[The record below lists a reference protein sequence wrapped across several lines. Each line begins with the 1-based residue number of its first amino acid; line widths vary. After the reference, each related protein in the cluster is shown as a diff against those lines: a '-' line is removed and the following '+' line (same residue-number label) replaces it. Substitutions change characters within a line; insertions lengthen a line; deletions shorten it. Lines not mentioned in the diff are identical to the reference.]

1 MKKVP
6 ITRFGILAALAAF
19 LVIGSTGT
27 GRTSAREN
35 NPFAAEATKFGA
47 TQAVLSESPPGLV
60 RFGSAQSNR
69 KTDGSPASVSVSLAS
84 VAILLAAWAST
95 RVRDLSPVAASQDR
109 LRLLV
114 PRAPP
119 QGI

>member
-6 ITRFGILAALAAF
+6 ATRFRIVAALAAF

-27 GRTSAREN
+27 GRSARED
-35 NPFAAEATKFGA
+35 NPSAAEATKFGT
-47 TQAVLSESPPGLV
+47 TQAVLSESPHGLV

-95 RVRDLSPVAASQDR
+95 RMRDLSPVAASQDR